1 MAGRRRKSGGGRRG
15 SGAVS
20 AGAGRLGTDAA
31 TVCELCGRESLRFT
45 GHHLTPRSQGGQFGP
60 VARLCPTCHR
70 QLHAMFSEATL
81 ARELNSIDRL
91 RADPQFAEYLRWA
104 QRQKGAAG
112 FRVRRARHRR

>member
-1 MAGRRRKSGGGRRG
+1 MAGRRRKSEDGRRD
-15 SGAVS
+15 
-20 AGAGRLGTDAA
+20 AGAGRPESGRADAA
-31 TVCELCGRESLRFT
+31 AAVCELCGRESLRFT
-45 GHHLTPRSQGGQFGP
+45 GHHLTPRSQGGRFGP

-91 RADPQFAEYLRWA
+91 RADPQFAEYLQWA